1 MLHLR
6 LCRRSLHSN
15 ELAGL
20 QVLAPRAHEPS
31 TLTPRSPSRSSRARG
46 RAPLPALHP
55 PRAMIKMYVQARSSC
70 LMQSRPIVLGA
81 ANTLRDMPAC
91 PSAPVARLR
100 VQCKSSQRGYHK
112 LIRILASRPRWPEGV
127 ASSPHPP
134 HPSCKRGRVPP
145 TCLHTCV
152 ALSESDFWGILLN
165 PPLRLACRLASLVR
179 VPLIMKRARPSLSYG
194 YPARPAGQGIL
205 TLRPDLDQPCN
216 VPP

>member
-1 MLHLR
+1 
-6 LCRRSLHSN
+6 
-15 ELAGL
+15 
-20 QVLAPRAHEPS
+20 
-31 TLTPRSPSRSSRARG
+31 
-46 RAPLPALHP
+46 
-55 PRAMIKMYVQARSSC
+55 
-70 LMQSRPIVLGA
+70 MQSRPNVLGA

-91 PSAPVARLR
+91 PSAPVPRLR

-134 HPSCKRGRVPP
+134 HPGCKRGRVPP
-145 TCLHTCV
+145 ACLHTCV

-165 PPLRLACRLASLVR
+165 PRSVSPAILLASFEC
-179 VPLIMKRARPSLSYG
+179 PSSWRACPPLSYG

-216 VPP
+216 AFPLSTVYYVHSLPSPLTPTTTPDGALD